1 MAEPGFIDDDE
12 VVRSVRTIQRQ
23 RSRNL
28 TLMIAALV
36 VIFVGIS
43 VFVAVSYNDET
54 DAVKA
59 LKSSQ
64 EN

>member
-36 VIFVGIS
+36 VIFAGIS
-43 VFVAVSYNDET
+43 VFVAVSYSDET

-64 EN
+64 